1 MIEQLK
7 NLSQREQLMLG
18 GLGVLVALLV
28 LVYGVISPILSFE
41 AGATRDYRDARR
53 LSVIT
58 SDLEAPGVESAD
70 DRALRSVVTQMA
82 DRRQLKYTRVNQTAD
97 GQLQVDM
104 EGAPYA
110 AFFAWLQQLE
120 DEADIVVS
128 SAFVAPGETAAT
140 VEARVTLVR
149 QEG

>member
-1 MIEQLK
+1 MMDQLK
-7 NLSQREQLMLG
+7 NLSQREQIMLG
-18 GLGVLVALLV
+18 GLGALVAVLV
-28 LVYGVISPILSFE
+28 LVYGLISPILNFE
-41 AGATRDYRDARR
+41 ASATRDYRDARR

-58 SDLEAPGVESAD
+58 ADLEAPGVESSD
-70 DRALRSVVTQMA
+70 DRALRSIVTQMA
-82 DRRQLKYTRVNQTAD
+82 DRRKLKYTRVNQTAD

-104 EGAPYA
+104 ESAPYA

-120 DEADIVVS
+120 EEADIVVT
-128 SAFVAPGETAAT
+128 SAFVAPGETAAA